1 MPDPAPGLGRFGRP
15 FAAQPSDAAGTLVC
29 VRGRLLLPALLAA
42 VALVATA
49 CGSKTTSSTTSTTA
63 PPTTTQ
69 PGTETMPLTIYKVEH
84 GLLTPTTV
92 QIPQTKAVATSALAA
107 LGLPARV
114 GLVGSTAVV
123 SLNHATPAQIAEIV
137 FTLTQFPAVH
147 AVDVAGKHDLTRADY
162 GRFAPLI
169 LVEAP
174 AAHAAV
180 GPQIQVYG
188 TAEVFEGTLVVE
200 LWQKG
205 KKVDEETVTAS
216 AGAPQ
221 RGLFATDLDATEVGP
236 GTIVA
241 YSPSAEDG
249 SHQHEVRIPVTVAP

>member
-1 MPDPAPGLGRFGRP
+1 M
-15 FAAQPSDAAGTLVC
+15 
-29 VRGRLLLPALLAA
+29 RGRLLLPALLAA
-42 VALVATA
+42 VALVAAA

-69 PGTETMPLTIYKVEH
+69 PAEETMPLTIYKIEH

-92 QIPQTKAVATSALAA
+92 QIPQTQAVASSALTA
-107 LGLPARV
+107 LGLPAKV
-114 GLVGSTAVV
+114 GLVGTTAVV
-123 SLNHATPAQIAEIV
+123 SLQHATPAEIAEIV
-137 FTLTQFPAVH
+137 FTLTQFPSVQ
-147 AVDVAGKHDLTRADY
+147 AVDVAGKKDLTRADY

-169 LVEAP
+169 LVETP
-174 AAHAAV
+174 AADAQV
-180 GPQIQVYG
+180 GPEIRVLG

-200 LWQKG
+200 LWQNGRKIEG
-205 KKVDEETVTAS
+205 QTVTAS

-221 RGLFATDLDATEVGP
+221 RGVFTTELHATEVGP
-236 GTIVA
+236 ATVVA